1 MSRSVDERVVS
12 MQFDNKQF
20 ESGVQTSL
28 KSINNLKKSL
38 NFDSAAKSFS
48 QIEKSS
54 HNVNLSSLQSSVEA
68 IASRFTNLGIIGVT
82 ALQNITN
89 SAIRTGEQLIK
100 SLTVEPVLTG
110 FTEYETKMN
119 SIQTILTN
127 TASKGTTLDDVNKAL
142 NELNKYA
149 DQTIYN
155 FADMTRNIG
164 AFTAAG
170 VDLDTSVASIK
181 GIANLAAGSGSTPQ
195 QAATAMYQLSQAI
208 AAGRVSLQDWNS
220 VVNAGMG
227 GEYFRN
233 ALKQTAREMGIV
245 VDESESFR
253 ESISTAGGKES
264 WLTSDVLT
272 TTLAKFAN
280 DENLVK
286 AATQVRTFTQLIDT
300 MKESVQSGWATSWE
314 HIIGDS
320 EQATKV
326 LTSISEAFKSI
337 IQPSTDARNAS
348 LKFWNENGGRE
359 DAIKGLT
366 NVFKTLGTVLSSIGD
381 SFKEVFPSVTGQNL
395 VDISKRFLN
404 LTENFKIGESTLD
417 RLKRTFKGLFSVI
430 SLFGKG
436 VKTLLSPVGNL
447 FNIFG
452 MGADSVLGLTASIGD
467 FFTKLNE
474 SKNTD
479 EIFQNL
485 SESLNNATG
494 SFGKFI
500 ESIKTKTPS
509 VSSFLERFS
518 DGASDLIEK
527 AGTKL
532 SEVIRW
538 ISENVTFKD
547 VFAGLAGGGLFAL
560 ATKLGGLFKKITDIL
575 DGFFGDKAKSNSLKE
590 QFSDILSSVHDSID
604 SFTTGIKTASLVSI
618 AVSIGILSASLTSL
632 SKIKAGDIAK
642 SLTAIGVLMA
652 ELSLTFKSVSKTI
665 NTFDTGGVIKA
676 GISMIAI
683 SGALSILAS
692 AMQKISSI
700 DTAGVIKGL
709 VSIGTLMLELTGF
722 LKVTDLKGASL
733 KGSVALVVIAE
744 AISLLSKSLTSLSGL
759 SWEELAKG
767 LVAVGGSLLEL
778 SASIKIIGK
787 TSLSVK
793 TILGVIAIAE
803 SCKIM
808 ADALSALSILSW
820 DEIGRGLTAMGGA
833 LAELTAVT
841 SVLGKFGSFG
851 SLAGGASIYII
862 SNSLSAIADALSSFG
877 TMNWSSIGRG
887 LVAMGVALGELG
899 TVAGVLGKVAGFSGI
914 FGSTS
919 ILIIAQSLK
928 PIYESLSDIG
938 GMEWGTIGK
947 GIVGLGVAL
956 GELALIVGVLGKV
969 APIGGLL
976 GSGAIL
982 LGVQSLKPLADAMDS
997 FSSMSWE
1004 EIGKALVAMGAALG
1018 ELALIAGL
1026 LGKVAPLSIL
1036 GSGSLLLG
1044 IQGLGQLADA
1054 LAKFG
1059 SMEWGEIGKGLTA
1072 MIGAMG
1078 AAGLGGLLN
1087 TLSGL
1092 GANAIAEVAAP
1103 LGTLADS
1110 VSKWKDVKVPF
1121 TLPIQMGQLAAAI
1134 MTFTFSGFGANA
1146 LSTAAPG
1153 VSQMADAVKKW
1164 GGVKIP
1170 NGLDIG
1176 MKTIADGVQAFSFA
1190 FMGGWSLSAV
1200 AEPLGK
1206 LAGSVKKWN
1215 GVAIPKDLDKGLK
1228 KLSDGVGSFSFA
1240 FAGGWSIG
1248 SIVDPLKKLAE
1259 AVKSWNN
1266 VSIPENL
1273 DESLKK
1279 LSDAIKSFSVDNF
1292 STGSM
1297 SSISSGMDSLT
1308 NSAKTLASIDFAGLS
1323 SGIGQFVSAVQNL
1336 PNQVSDASSKLVAS
1350 VEFMSAAI
1358 SSKSGSVTD
1367 AFSRLMNNAVTT
1379 VNSNST
1385 KLDSAGKSAINTF
1398 INGISETFSSGTQKA
1413 KNSVTTMFNSMIDSI
1428 STVISKSKGSIQNGG
1443 AEIMNSFLLGLLTNS
1458 GGVQNTFSFAV
1469 ALAKSKISEYNDD
1482 FYSAGADLT
1491 QGLANGILSKRSSAI
1506 NAAAQVAADSLNA
1519 ARKELDSHSPSRKF
1533 EKLGKDSDQGLAN
1546 GFLALMGRVGNA
1558 SRKVANNSL
1567 MVASSSLD
1575 KITSILNSD
1584 LDTTAR
1590 ITPII
1595 NGGYD
1600 YGTFTSGFNKSIIPR
1615 LSFNPVDLNLTGKK
1629 LENNK
1634 DFTNNSK
1641 DYGQDIVDSVNS
1653 LQNTVSDLG
1662 DKIEQIQIVLDTGT
1676 LVGELTPGID
1686 EKLGKLN
1693 IRARR
1698 RN

>member
-100 SLTVEPVLTG
+100 SLTLEPVLTG

-170 VDLDTSVASIK
+170 VDLETSVASIK

-227 GEYFRN
+227 GEYFQN

-314 HIIGDS
+314 YIIGDS

-326 LTSISEAFKSI
+326 LTSISDAFNSI
-337 IQPSTDARNAS
+337 IQPSTDARNEA

-359 DAIKGLT
+359 DVIKGLT

-532 SEVIRW
+532 SEVIKW

-575 DGFFGDKAKSNSLKE
+575 DGFFGDKAKANSLKE
-590 QFSDILSSVHDSID
+590 QFSDILSSVHDSIE

-709 VSIGTLMLELTGF
+709 VSIGALMAELTGF
-722 LKVTDLKGASL
+722 LKITDLKGASL
-733 KGSVALVVIAE
+733 KGSIALVVIAE
-744 AISLLSKSLTSLSGL
+744 AVGLLSKSLTSLSGL
-759 SWEELAKG
+759 SWEEVAKG
-767 LVAVGGSLLEL
+767 LVAVGGALVEL

-787 TSLSVK
+787 TNLSVK

-803 SCKIM
+803 SCKLM

-841 SVLGKFGSFG
+841 SILGKFGSFG

-862 SNSLSAIADALSSFG
+862 SNSLSYIADALSSFG

-982 LGVQSLKPLADAMDS
+982 LGVQALKPLADAMDS

-1018 ELALIAGL
+1018 ELAVIAGL
-1026 LGKVAPLSIL
+1026 LGTLAPLSIL

-1044 IQGLGQLADA
+1044 VQGLGQLADA
-1054 LAKFG
+1054 LQKFG

-1092 GANAIAEVAAP
+1092 GANAIAEVAGP

-1110 VSKWKDVKVPF
+1110 VSKWENVKVPF
-1121 TLPIQMGQLAAAI
+1121 TLPLQMGQLAAAI
-1134 MTFTFSGFGANA
+1134 MQFTFSGWGADA
-1146 LSTAAPG
+1146 LTTAAPG

-1164 GGVKIP
+1164 AGVSIPKGLDTGMEAIAKGVK
-1170 NGLDIG
+1170 
-1176 MKTIADGVQAFSFA
+1176 
-1190 FMGGWSLSAV
+1190 
-1200 AEPLGK
+1200 
-1206 LAGSVKKWN
+1206 
-1215 GVAIPKDLDKGLK
+1215 
-1228 KLSDGVGSFSFA
+1228 SFSFA
-1240 FAGGWSIG
+1240 FLGGWSIG
-1248 SIVDPLKKLAE
+1248 AAVGPLGNLAGSIKKWAGVTIPKNIDKGLEGLSKGVKSFSFAFTGGWSIGEVAGPLKTLAS
-1259 AVKSWNN
+1259 AVKSWST
-1266 VSIPENL
+1266 VSVPDGL
-1273 DESLKK
+1273 SESLEK
-1279 LSDAIKSFSVDNF
+1279 LSKALKSFSVDNF
-1292 STGSM
+1292 SANNMNSV
-1297 SSISSGMDSLT
+1297 SSGM
-1308 NSAKTLASIDFAGLS
+1308 KTLTSAAKSLSGIDFVGLS
-1323 SGIGQFVSAVQNL
+1323 NGIKTFVASVQSL
-1336 PNQVSDASSKLVAS
+1336 PTQMSDASSKIVSS
-1350 VEFMSAAI
+1350 VEFMASAIA
-1358 SSKSGSVTD
+1358 SKSGSITSAFVT
-1367 AFSRLMNNAVTT
+1367 LMNNAVST
-1379 VNSNST
+1379 VNANSP
-1385 KLDSAGKSAINTF
+1385 KLNNAGKNSINKF
-1398 INGISETFSSGTQKA
+1398 V
-1413 KNSVTTMFNSMIDSI
+1413 NSVIDSLNTGKEKGRANITIMFNGMIASAQTI
-1428 STVISKSKGSIQNGG
+1428 ISKSRSSIQNGG
-1443 AEIMNSFLLGLLTNS
+1443 TEIMTSFLNGLLVNS
-1458 GGVQNTFSFAV
+1458 GGIQNTFSFAV

-1482 FYSAGADLT
+1482 FYSAGVELT
-1491 QGLANGILSKRSSAI
+1491 QGLADGILDGKSAAIDAASK
-1506 NAAAQVAADSLNA
+1506 VAADSLSA
-1519 ARKELDSHSPSRKF
+1519 ARRELDSHSPSRKF
-1533 EKLGKDSDQGLAN
+1533 EKLGEDSDRGLAN
-1546 GFLALMGRVGNA
+1546 GFLALIN
-1558 SRKVANNSL
+1558 KVSTSSKT
-1567 MVASSSLD
+1567 VADHALAGAKTSLD
-1575 KITSILNSD
+1575 KITSVLSSDINSTAKIVPILNDDYQNNVDNRHFSHVLSRSIPYDDTNRSYEKINSNNLNTLDSKLQKLTNEIGD
-1584 LDTTAR
+1584 LKN
-1590 ITPII
+1590 II
-1595 NGGYD
+1595 ANNNMVGNNVNF
-1600 YGTFTSGFNKSIIPR
+1600 YGNYKF
-1615 LSFNPVDLNLTGKK
+1615 
-1629 LENNK
+1629 
-1634 DFTNNSK
+1634 NSK
-1641 DYGQDIVDSVNS
+1641 EDIDYLMNQVALRINR
-1653 LQNTVSDLG
+1653 
-1662 DKIEQIQIVLDTGT
+1662 K
-1676 LVGELTPGID
+1676 
-1686 EKLGKLN
+1686 
-1693 IRARR
+1693 R
-1698 RN
+1698 

>member
-28 KSINNLKKSL
+28 RSINNLKKSL

-54 HNVNLSSLQSSVEA
+54 HSVNLSSLQSSVEA

-82 ALQNITN
+82 ALQNIAN
-89 SAIRTGEQLIK
+89 SAIRTGEQLLK

-110 FTEYETKMN
+110 FNEYETKMN

-170 VDLDTSVASIK
+170 VDLETSVASIK

-227 GEYFRN
+227 GEYFQN

-245 VDESESFR
+245 VDESKSFR
-253 ESISTAGGKES
+253 ESISTAGGQDS

-314 HIIGDS
+314 YIIGNS

-326 LTSISEAFKSI
+326 LTSISDAFNSI
-337 IQPSTDARNAS
+337 IQPSTDARNEA

-359 DAIKGLT
+359 DVIKGLT
-366 NVFKTLGTVLSSIGD
+366 NVFKTLGSVLSSIGD

-404 LTENFKIGESTLD
+404 LTENFKVGESTLD

-436 VKTLLSPVGNL
+436 VKTLLSPVDNL
-447 FNIFG
+447 FKVFG
-452 MGADSVLGLTASIGD
+452 IGADSALGLTAAVGD

-479 EIFQNL
+479 EIFSNL
-485 SESLNNATG
+485 SESLDNAAD
-494 SFGKFI
+494 SFGNFI
-500 ESIKTKTPS
+500 ESIKSKTPS
-509 VSSFLERFS
+509 VSSFLEKFS

-527 AGTKL
+527 AATKL
-532 SEVIRW
+532 SEVIKW

-547 VFAGLAGGGLFAL
+547 VFAGLAGGGIFAL
-560 ATKLGGLFKKITDIL
+560 ATRLGKFFSKITDIL
-575 DGFFGDKAKSNSLKE
+575 DGFFGDKAKTNDLKQ
-590 QFSDILSSVHDSID
+590 QFADILSSVHDSIE

-618 AVSIGILSASLTSL
+618 AVAIGILSASLTSI

-642 SLTAIGVLMA
+642 SLSAIGVMMV
-652 ELSLTFKSVSKTI
+652 ELSLTFRSVSKTV
-665 NTFDTGGVIKA
+665 NKFDTGGVIKA

-683 SGALSILAS
+683 AGALNILSS

-709 VSIGTLMLELTGF
+709 TSIGVLMGELAVF
-722 LKVTDLKGASL
+722 LKVSDLQGVSL

-744 AISLLSKSLTSLSGL
+744 SVNVLSKAFSSLSGL
-759 SWEELAKG
+759 SWEEIGKG
-767 LVAVGGSLLEL
+767 LVAVGASLAEL
-778 SASIKIIGK
+778 SASIKLIGK
-787 TSLSVK
+787 TNLSVK

-808 ADALSALSILSW
+808 GDALSVLSILSW
-820 DEIGRGLTAMGGA
+820 DQIGRGLTAMGGA
-833 LAELTAVT
+833 LTELTVVT
-841 SVLGKFGSFG
+841 SILGKFGGFG

-862 SNSLSAIADALSSFG
+862 SSSLSSIVTAMSEFG
-877 TMNWSSIGRG
+877 SMDWTVIGRG
-887 LVAMGVALGELG
+887 LTAMGTALAELG

-919 ILIIAQSLK
+919 ILIITQSLMPLAK
-928 PIYESLSDIG
+928 ALEEIG
-938 GMEWGTIGK
+938 TMEWGAIGK
-947 GIVGLGVAL
+947 GLVGLGAAL
-956 GELALIVGVLGKV
+956 AELAATVGILGKV
-969 APIGGLL
+969 APIGGIL

-982 LGVQSLKPLADAMDS
+982 LGVQALQPIAVAMES
-997 FSSMSWE
+997 FSSMTWG

-1018 ELALIAGL
+1018 ELAVIAGL
-1026 LGKVAPLSIL
+1026 LGTLAPLSIL

-1044 IQGLGQLADA
+1044 VQGLGQLADA
-1054 LAKFG
+1054 LKKFG
-1059 SMEWGEIGKGLTA
+1059 EMDWGEIGKGLTA

-1092 GANAIAEVAAP
+1092 GANAIAEVAGP

-1110 VSKWKDVKVPF
+1110 VKKWENVKIPF
-1121 TLPIQMGQLAAAI
+1121 ALPLQMGQLAAAI
-1134 MTFTFSGFGANA
+1134 MNFTFSGWGADA
-1146 LSTAAPG
+1146 LTTAAPG
-1153 VSQMADAVKKW
+1153 VSQMADAVRKW
-1164 GGVKIP
+1164 SNVKVP
-1170 NGLDIG
+1170 EGLDTG
-1176 MKTIADGVQAFSFA
+1176 MKSIADGVKSFSFA
-1190 FMGGWSLSAV
+1190 FLGGWSIGAA
-1200 AEPLGK
+1200 AEPLGN
-1206 LAGSVKKWN
+1206 LAGAIKKWN
-1215 GVAIPKDLDKGLK
+1215 GVTVPKGLDKGLK
-1228 KLSDGVGSFSFA
+1228 ELSDGVKSFSFA
-1240 FAGGWSIG
+1240 FAGGWTIG
-1248 SIVDPLKKLAE
+1248 EIVDPLKKLAGS
-1259 AVKSWNN
+1259 VKSWNDVN
-1266 VSIPENL
+1266 IPTGL
-1273 DESLKK
+1273 AESLKK
-1279 LSDAIKSFSVDNF
+1279 LSDAIKSFSLDGF
-1292 STGSM
+1292 SANGMNT
-1297 SSISSGMDSLT
+1297 ISSGMDTLT
-1308 NSAKTLASIDFAGLS
+1308 SSARTLASIDFVGLS
-1323 SGIGQFVSAVQNL
+1323 NGINTFVSAVQSL
-1336 PNQVSDASSKLVAS
+1336 PTQMSDASSKIVSSVDTMAAS
-1350 VEFMSAAI
+1350 I
-1358 SSKSGSVTD
+1358 SSKTGSVTE
-1367 AFSRLMNNAVTT
+1367 AFTKLMDNAVST
-1379 VNSNST
+1379 VNSNSPR
-1385 KLDSAGKSAINTF
+1385 LSNAGKTAINTF
-1398 INGISETFSSGTQKA
+1398 VNNVTETLSTGTQKG
-1413 KNSVTTMFNSMIDSI
+1413 KNSITTMFTSMIS
-1428 STVISKSKGSIQNGG
+1428 SVTTVISKTKGTIQNGG
-1443 AEIMNSFLLGLLTNS
+1443 AEIVNAFLLGLTTNS
-1458 GGVQNTFSFAV
+1458 GNIQNTFAFAIE
-1469 ALAKSKISEYNDD
+1469 LAKNKTLEYVDD
-1482 FYSAGADLT
+1482 FYSVGGDMT
-1491 QGLANGILSKRSSAI
+1491 QGLANGILAKKNAAI
-1506 NAAAQVAADSLNA
+1506 NAAARVAADSLKA

-1533 EKLGKDSDQGLAN
+1533 KKLGEDSDQGLAN
-1546 GFLALMGRVGNA
+1546 GFLALMGRVTDSSKRVA
-1558 SRKVANNSL
+1558 STAL
-1567 MVASSSLD
+1567 AGASSSLD
-1575 KITSILNSD
+1575 KISSVLNSD
-1584 LDTTAR
+1584 LDSTAR
-1590 ITPII
+1590 ITPVIGDNNLNFEDYGSKFALGLSRGIDYKDARDIYNRASDTSMALTDNMISKII
-1595 NGGYD
+1595 NELSDIKALFADGDLGTNHVNF
-1600 YGTFTSGFNKSIIPR
+1600 YGNYKF
-1615 LSFNPVDLNLTGKK
+1615 
-1629 LENNK
+1629 
-1634 DFTNNSK
+1634 NSK
-1641 DYGQDIVDSVNS
+1641 EDVDYLMNQVA
-1653 LQNTVSDLG
+1653 LR
-1662 DKIEQIQIVLDTGT
+1662 
-1676 LVGELTPGID
+1676 VGR
-1686 EKLGKLN
+1686 K
-1693 IRARR
+1693 R
-1698 RN
+1698 